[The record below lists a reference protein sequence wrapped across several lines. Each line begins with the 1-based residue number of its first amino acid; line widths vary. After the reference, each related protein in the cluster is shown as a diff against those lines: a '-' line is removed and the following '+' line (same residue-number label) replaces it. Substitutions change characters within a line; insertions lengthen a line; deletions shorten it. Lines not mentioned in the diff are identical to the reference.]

1 MLLSSCFSNVCHP
14 QVSFLGECHL
24 QVVFTACVAF
34 QLAVS
39 GMCRFHSS
47 FMVISYFA
55 LHLVLWPLA
64 LTGFFHGVFRL
75 QVSVF
80 LALYAF
86 RLIFITCN
94 PLIFLN
100 CFFHASLLGFR
111 SMCLFQSSFLA
122 SFGLI

>member
-75 QVSVF
+75 QVRAF

-94 PLIFLN
+94 PLIF
-100 CFFHASLLGFR
+100 
-111 SMCLFQSSFLA
+111 
-122 SFGLI
+122 